1 MHPGAVWQMSLQQE
15 RDWEAHSGEHP
26 VKTDRGK
33 TATWR
38 QGQSSELCCH
48 KPRDGWGFQKQEAR
62 KDPPLEASHL
72 DFQLLVSRIVRQE
85 IPVFV
90 GLWYLTCG
98 CSRKLM
104 ASQVA
109 QWKRICLQCKRQ
121 GFDPWG
127 RKILW
132 RRKWQPTPVGLPG
145 KSHEQRSLVGYSSWG
160 RKRVGSDLASKQ
172 QHEQEEASSS
182 SQPQRLD
189 ALQTQGEWQLLTR
202 VFTVSFPFLWQ
213 QHPRALEP
221 PSPLWGAHS
230 PGMERVDDVWAPG
243 GWGDL
248 AGTPSSSPGVP
259 FLVGCL

>member
-1 MHPGAVWQMSLQQE
+1 MTDVLTARE
-15 RDWEAHSGEHP
+15 RLRGTLWRTSCEDI
-26 VKTDRGK
+26 DRGK

-38 QGQSSELCCH
+38 QRQSSELCCH
-48 KPRDGWGFQKQEAR
+48 KPRDSWGFQKQEAR

-121 GFDPWG
+121 GFDPWV

-132 RRKWQPTPVGLPG
+132 RRKWQPTPVLLPG
-145 KSHEQRSLVGYSSWG
+145 KPHGWKSLVGYSPWVAKSWT
-160 RKRVGSDLASKQ
+160 RLSD
-172 QHEQEEASSS
+172 
-182 SQPQRLD
+182 
-189 ALQTQGEWQLLTR
+189 
-202 VFTVSFPFLWQ
+202 FTSPLYPLVSFKKTKDLDITKLVPRLWIGKEKKKKNWINFKEIFY
-213 QHPRALEP
+213 R
-221 PSPLWGAHS
+221 
-230 PGMERVDDVWAPG
+230 
-243 GWGDL
+243 
-248 AGTPSSSPGVP
+248 
-259 FLVGCL
+259 